1 MPGGRPP
8 PSWRARCSTERP
20 GSCKQSTG
28 PIREDAFVILEYT
41 AEYED
46 FRAQVRRFLAE
57 QWSAGDAA
65 RQPDPDGMAAF
76 AGAVPTDERATALRL
91 KAIER
96 GYLYRHVPRRYGGG
110 EQPPDPLKA
119 TIIAEEFRR
128 ARAPHEMMGQGPSML
143 VPTLLEHGTEAQK
156 ERFIPGTLLGTI
168 RWCQGYSEPGAGSD
182 LASLRTRAVL
192 EGDSWVVNGQKIWTS
207 SARESDWMFTLVRTE
222 PDKPKHD
229 GISYLLIDMKTPGID
244 VRPLRQMTGDA
255 DFNEVFLENVRV
267 PAKNIVGKRG
277 QGWIVSRS
285 TLKHERALIGGSH
298 LTRRMFEGLVM
309 LAKAL
314 TVHGRPA
321 IEDPVVRGR
330 LVELEA
336 RLLANEYQGHR
347 LLTMSA
353 RGEEPGLA
361 GMVMK
366 LASTSLGYDIARL
379 AMDVVGDRALL
390 APGEAEAPAMGMFGT
405 AYMWSLGVLIAGGTA
420 NIQRNIIAER
430 GLGLPRD
437 ARK

>member
-1 MPGGRPP
+1 VNL
-8 PSWRARCSTERP
+8 SYS
-20 GSCKQSTG
+20 
-28 PIREDAFVILEYT
+28 
-41 AEYED
+41 AEYEE
-46 FRAQVRRFLAE
+46 FRAEVRRFLAE
-57 QWSAGDAA
+57 HWTAADAA
-65 RQPDPDGMAAF
+65 AAPDPDSVETFTG
-76 AGAVPTDERATALRL
+76 GARIDERATTFRLR
-91 KAIER
+91 AIER

-128 ARAPHEMMGQGPSML
+128 AKAPHEVVGQGPSML

-156 ERFIPGTLLGTI
+156 ERFVRDTLLGRI

-192 EGDSWVVNGQKIWTS
+192 DGDHFVVNGQKIWTS
-207 SARESDWMFTLVRTE
+207 NAVDSQWMFALVRTE
-222 PDKPKHD
+222 PDAPKHD
-229 GISYLLIDMKTPGID
+229 GISYLLIEMRTPGID

-267 PAKNIVGKRG
+267 PAGNLVGRRG
-277 QGWIVSRS
+277 QGWVVSRS

-298 LTRRMFEGLVM
+298 LTRRTFEGLVL
-309 LAKAL
+309 LARAL
-314 TVHGRPA
+314 QVRGRPA
-321 IEDPVVRGR
+321 IEDPVVRNR

-336 RLLANEYQGHR
+336 RLLASEYQGYR

-366 LASTSLGYDIARL
+366 LYSTQLGYDIAKL
-379 AMDVVGDRALL
+379 AMDTLGDRALY
-390 APGEAEAPAMGMFGT
+390 APGEPSAPAMGMFGT
-405 AYMWSLGVLIAGGTA
+405 AYMWSLGVLIAGGAA
-420 NIQRNIIAER
+420 NIQRNIVAER

-437 ARK
+437 GRR